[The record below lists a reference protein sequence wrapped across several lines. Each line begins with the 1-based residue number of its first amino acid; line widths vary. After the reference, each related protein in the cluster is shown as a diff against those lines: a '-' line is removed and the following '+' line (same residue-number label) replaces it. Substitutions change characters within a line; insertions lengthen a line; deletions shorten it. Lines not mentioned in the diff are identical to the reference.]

1 MKLTRL
7 GQLIV
12 VAVLLAAA
20 YFSIRR
26 FGPGLKD
33 EIVPLVDRVGRPAPP
48 EATPAAAVSGTAAS
62 TDCSDL
68 PEIRLWHP
76 VWNAQM
82 GILYA
87 VGGKQAAEGSLMCR
101 SGVNLK
107 LVREDDTDIL
117 QAALI
122 TYADKLASGERDPA
136 EGAPF
141 VSISGDGAAAFIKK
155 VNYALQ
161 LFGPEYQVKI
171 VGSAGYSR
179 GEDKFLGPPGWKEDP
194 NSARGGLVSGVF
206 YEGGWNLAQK
216 WLRDNGVCN
225 NPDETTY
232 DPNCLNWDREWSPL
246 FAAKQYVDGH
256 CELRAVVDQGR
267 LTGEKRKVCTDAVVT
282 RTPGD
287 GIVVKDKG
295 GLVTIISSADDIA
308 QMPNVIIGI
317 DSWMRSHRAT
327 VESMLSAIFEGSYQ
341 VRVNGGAFHRASE
354 ISAEVYDE
362 PGADTNYWL
371 GYYMGVNERDR
382 TGLTVALGGSGV
394 SDLADN
400 LRLFGVRPGSPNL
413 FGETYKMFGD
423 IAVEQ
428 YPHLFPDYPPLSEA
442 LDTSYIEGI
451 AASAPPAPPTP

>member
-7 GQLIV
+7 GQLII
-12 VAVLLAAA
+12 VAALLAAA

-26 FGPGLKD
+26 FAPGLKD
-33 EIVPLVDRVGRPAPP
+33 EIAPLLESDPP
-48 EATPAAAVSGTAAS
+48 EATPAAAVSGA

-68 PEIRLWHP
+68 PEVRLWHQ

-87 VGGKQAAEGSLMCR
+87 AGGKQATKGSLMCR

-117 QAALI
+117 RAALI
-122 TYADKLASGERDPA
+122 TYADKLASGELEPA

-141 VSISGDGAAAFIKK
+141 VSISGDGAAVFIKQ
-155 VNYALQ
+155 VNDGIRS
-161 LFGPEYQVKI
+161 FGPGYQLKI

-179 GEDKFLGPPGWKEDP
+179 GEDKFLGPPAWKDDP

-246 FAAKQYVDGH
+246 SAAKQYVDGH
-256 CELRAVVDQGR
+256 CELRAVVDKGR
-267 LTGEKRKVCTDAVVT
+267 LVGEKRKVCTDAVVT

-287 GIVVKDKG
+287 VIVVKDKG
-295 GLVTIISSADDIA
+295 GLATIISSEDDLA
-308 QMPNVIIGI
+308 QMPNVIVGI
-317 DSWMRSHRAT
+317 DRWMRSHRAT

-341 VRVNGGAFHRASE
+341 VRVNGGVFHRAAE
-354 ISAEVYDE
+354 ISAEIYDQ

-371 GYYMGVNERDR
+371 AYYMGVNERDR
-382 TGLTVALGGSGV
+382 TGITVALGGSAM
-394 SDLADN
+394 STLDDN
-400 LRLFGVRPGSPNL
+400 LRLFGVRRGTPNL

-428 YPHLFPDYPPLSEA
+428 YPDLFPDYPPLSEV